1 MNSKVKNDNFIVI
14 QGFMVNDLK
23 LKGNELLI
31 YAIINGFSQEDGQVF
46 NGSLQY
52 LAEWTNSTKQGVIKN
67 IKSLIDKGYLGK
79 NEKYINGVKF
89 CEYYAT
95 KFNGVLNKVEQG
107 IKQSLIGGI
116 KQSLPN
122 NIDINNIKDNIENNI
137 YIPYKEIIDFLNM
150 RTGSNYKHTTNKTK
164 DLIKARFNEGFTIDD
179 FKTVIDKKC
188 MEWIND
194 KTMNKFLRPE
204 TLFGNKFEGYL
215 NQPMKKL
222 TTKDIQDKID
232 ISDF

>member
-95 KFNGVLNKVEQG
+95 KLNTPLNKVEYPMQ
-107 IKQSLIGGI
+107 QSLTGGD

-122 NIDINNIKDNIENNI
+122 NIDCDIDTDKQEQNIVVGRTRF
-137 YIPYKEIIDFLNM
+137 IPPLLDE
-150 RTGSNYKHTTNKTK
+150 
-164 DLIKARFNEGFTIDD
+164 IKAY
-179 FKTVIDKKC
+179 C
-188 MEWIND
+188 MERGNTVDAERFYNYYTANGWKVGKN
-194 KTMNKFLRPE
+194 TMKDWKATVRYWERADNGRGTKQTQSGGVLDDYNRYNE
-204 TLFGNKFEGYL
+204 ILGGGIFEE
-215 NQPMKKL
+215 
-222 TTKDIQDKID
+222 
-232 ISDF
+232 